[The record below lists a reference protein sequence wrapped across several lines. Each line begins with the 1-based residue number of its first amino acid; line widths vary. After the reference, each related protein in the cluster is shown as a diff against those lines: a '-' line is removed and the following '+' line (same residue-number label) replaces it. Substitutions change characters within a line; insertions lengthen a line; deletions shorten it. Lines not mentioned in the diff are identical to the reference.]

1 MREYRSIDAGG
12 HAVAPPPPRETGLA
26 QALERP
32 E

>member
-1 MREYRSIDAGG
+1 MREYRLIDADG
-12 HAVAPPPPRETGLA
+12 HTVEPPHPWETGLA